1 MANRV
6 IARMA
11 VVLALAI
18 AAFMPSRAVHAQ
30 TPDEIILLPYPDRI
44 EALKP
49 PVNVAIRYSKSPERR
64 FVTDIVWG
72 PEKAPGLYRLNA
84 QGSVT
89 VTMSKDGPV
98 MTLTRGAT
106 RFTFGPKTVDRAD
119 EGKIVADITPD
130 GRYRQIALHL
140 PGLDSKAHREQ
151 FSLLG
156 SGLVDT
162 GRVPPFRRLQTRA
175 GPDDS
180 GGGTQLKREKDARIE
195 LLEAIQPMLGLVLE
209 TGASGVHTG
218 SRMTVLR
225 RDLGDLFRDAGPI
238 PLRVEG
244 TVKGLSE
251 IDNRRFLV
259 VRLDRAEMAQ
269 PMRAN
274 IDGYALI
281 DIDTGLPETVVASIE
296 LVILQGTDTT
306 VFRFVERRALI
317 PDLDKPQ

>member
-1 MANRV
+1 ML
-6 IARMA
+6 
-11 VVLALAI
+11 VLALGGFPAPEE
-18 AAFMPSRAVHAQ
+18 ARAQ

-49 PVNVAIRYSKSPERR
+49 PVNVAIRYKESAERG

-84 QGSVT
+84 QGSVA

-106 RFTFGPKTVDRAD
+106 RFTFGPKTVERAD

-140 PGLDSKAHREQ
+140 PGLDTKAHREQ

-156 SGLVDT
+156 TGLVDT

-180 GGGTQLKREKDARIE
+180 GGRTQLKREKDSRID

-209 TGASGVHTG
+209 TGASGLHTG
-218 SRMTVLR
+218 SRITVLR

-244 TVKGLSE
+244 RVMGLTE

-269 PMRAN
+269 PMRAI

-296 LVILQGTDTT
+296 LVILQGTDTK

-317 PDLDKPQ
+317 PELAKPQ